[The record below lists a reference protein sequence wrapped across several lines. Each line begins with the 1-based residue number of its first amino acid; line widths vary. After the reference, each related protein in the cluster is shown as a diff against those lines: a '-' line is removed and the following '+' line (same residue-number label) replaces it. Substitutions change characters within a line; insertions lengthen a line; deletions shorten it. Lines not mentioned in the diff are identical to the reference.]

1 MEFIQVLS
9 LILGIVMAVAYLY
22 QIVYFL
28 VGMTAE
34 VRTRLI
40 TSKRLPLP
48 DPEGSGKNRYAF
60 VIAARNEANVIGHL
74 IDSLHLQSYPKE
86 LFDIY
91 VIADNCDDDTANVAR
106 EAGAHVYE
114 RNDQKL
120 KGKGY
125 ALTEL
130 FENIKRDFGGYDAY
144 DGYIVFDADNI
155 VDSNYLREMDKE
167 FCKGT
172 RVVTSYRNSKNFGTN
187 WITSGYSVAFMREAQ
202 YLNRPR
208 RILNSSATVSG
219 TGYLFSCEILEE
231 KGGWPYHI
239 LTEDLALTADLV
251 VNGEKIG
258 YSSTAVFYDEQP
270 EKFSQS
276 WKQRVRWTRGFYQV
290 IYTYGKGLLKN
301 MFKDK
306 DMWLSRY
313 DVFMFLAPSLFFN
326 LATVA
331 LSILAVILN
340 IVDMHNASKLAP
352 DVGLSFL
359 SGIAGFYALNLI
371 QGLITVV
378 SEWKK
383 IRATTGRK
391 IASIFT
397 YPLYMFTYIPISLV
411 ALIVRPQWVPISHKV
426 TKSIE
431 DMNSE
436 GAEKVKEFSKENVKR
451 REETVYT
458 EEDLEETLE

>member
-22 QIVYFL
+22 QIVYFI
-28 VGMTAE
+28 VGMVAE
-34 VRTRLI
+34 ARTRLI
-40 TSKRLPLP
+40 TSKRPPLP
-48 DPEGSGKNRYAF
+48 DPEGSGRNRYAF

-74 IDSLHLQSYPKE
+74 IDSLHLQTYPKE
-86 LFDIY
+86 LFDVF

-106 EAGAHVYE
+106 EAGAYVYE
-114 RNDQKL
+114 RKNQTE

-130 FENIKRDFGGYDAY
+130 FENIKRDFGGYNAY

-155 VDSNYLREMDKE
+155 ADKDFLLEMDKE
-167 FCKGT
+167 FCKGN
-172 RVVTSYRNSKNFGTN
+172 RVITGYRNSKNFGTN
-187 WITSGYSVAFMREAQ
+187 WITSGYSIAFMREAQ

-219 TGYLFSCEILEE
+219 TGYLFSYEILEE

-239 LTEDLALTADLV
+239 LTEDLALTTDLI

-258 YSSTAVFYDEQP
+258 YTSKAVFYDEQP

-290 IYTYGKGLLKN
+290 IYTYGKDLLKC
-301 MFKDK
+301 MFKDR

-313 DVFMFLAPSLFFN
+313 DIFMFLAPSLIFN
-326 LATVA
+326 LATMA
-331 LSILAVILN
+331 LSVLAVVMN

-359 SGIAGFYALNLI
+359 SGIAGFYALNMV

-383 IRATTGRK
+383 IKATTGRK
-391 IASIFT
+391 IAGIFT

-411 ALIVRPQWVPISHKV
+411 ALLVRPQWVPIAHKV

-436 GAEKVKEFSKENVKR
+436 GVKTVKEFSKEKVTHR
-451 REETVYT
+451 DTVYT
-458 EEDLEETLE
+458 EDDLEETLE